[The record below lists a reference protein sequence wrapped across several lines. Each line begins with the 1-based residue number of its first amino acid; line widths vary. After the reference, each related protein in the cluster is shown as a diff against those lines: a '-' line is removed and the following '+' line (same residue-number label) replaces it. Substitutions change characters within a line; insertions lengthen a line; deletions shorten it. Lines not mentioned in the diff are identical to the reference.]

1 MRVHSKKTPIK
12 QAKTKS
18 LPCQT
23 FLLVSNFFLRQVS
36 RMNMIK
42 CLIKLV
48 SRRIALAA
56 GVSLL
61 ALIIAGCG
69 GKTETDPNAESAS
82 GKLKVTTTVNM
93 VSDLVREVGGEHV
106 EVSELM
112 GPGVDPHLFKASAG
126 DVAKLMNADVVFYV
140 GLMLEGKIQDT
151 LDKLKNAYAVT
162 AKIDTKHFEEPKGF
176 EGHFDPHIWFD
187 VILWAET
194 VDTVVEGLSK
204 ADLAHA
210 ADYKKNG
217 EATKA
222 KMNALHEWSLA
233 KVKELPEAKRI
244 LITSHDAYNYFGR
257 AYGFKVVGLQGIS
270 TVSEASLA
278 DVAKMVDFIKEN
290 KVKAVFVESSVSPAT
305 IKRISEDSGAVIGG
319 ELFSDAMGER
329 GKIEH
334 GYDVGTYEGMIKHN
348 LSTIVDALK

>member
-1 MRVHSKKTPIK
+1 M
-12 QAKTKS
+12 KS
-18 LPCQT
+18 SPSQT
-23 FLLVSNFFLRQVS
+23 FFLASNFSLRQLP
-36 RMNMIK
+36 RMTMTK
-42 CLIKLV
+42 QFVKLV
-48 SRRIALAA
+48 SSGIASAAGIAL
-56 GVSLL
+56 
-61 ALIIAGCG
+61 IFAGCG
-69 GKTETDPNAESAS
+69 GKTETDPNAAAAS

-93 VSDLVREVGGEHV
+93 VSDLVREIAGEHV

-126 DVAKLMNADVVFYV
+126 DVDKLMNADVVFYV
-140 GLMLEGKIQDT
+140 GLLLEGKIQGT
-151 LDKLKNAYAVT
+151 LEKVESAYAVT
-162 AKIDTKHFEEPKGF
+162 SKIDTKRLDKPEEF

-187 VILWAET
+187 VTLWVDT
-194 VDTVVEGLSK
+194 VDAVVEGLSK
-204 ADLAHA
+204 ADSAHA

-222 KMNALHEWSLA
+222 KMNALHEWSLE

-278 DVAKMVDFIKEN
+278 DVAKMVDFIKAN
-290 KVKAVFVESSVSPAT
+290 KVKAVFVESSVSPAA

-329 GKIEH
+329 GKMEH

>member
-1 MRVHSKKTPIK
+1 MTK
-12 QAKTKS
+12 Q
-18 LPCQT
+18 
-23 FLLVSNFFLRQVS
+23 FV
-36 RMNMIK
+36 
-42 CLIKLV
+42 KLV
-48 SRRIALAA
+48 SSGIALAA
-56 GVSLL
+56 GI
-61 ALIIAGCG
+61 ALIFAGCG
-69 GKTETDPNAESAS
+69 GKTETNPNVAAAS

-93 VSDLVREVGGEHV
+93 VSDLVREIAGEHV

-126 DVAKLMNADVVFYV
+126 DVDKLKNADVVFYV
-140 GLMLEGKIQDT
+140 GLLLEGKIQGT
-151 LDKLKNAYAVT
+151 LEKVESAYAVT
-162 AKIDTKHFEEPKGF
+162 SKIDTKRLDKPEEF

-187 VILWAET
+187 VTLWVDT
-194 VDTVVEGLSK
+194 VDAVVEGLSK
-204 ADLAHA
+204 ADSAHA

-222 KMNALHEWSLA
+222 KMNALHEWSLE
-233 KVKELPEAKRI
+233 KVKELPKAKRI

-278 DVAKMVDFIKEN
+278 DVVKMVDFIKEN
-290 KVKAVFVESSVSPAT
+290 KVKAVFVESSVSPAA

>member
-1 MRVHSKKTPIK
+1 
-12 QAKTKS
+12 
-18 LPCQT
+18 
-23 FLLVSNFFLRQVS
+23 
-36 RMNMIK
+36 MNMSK
-42 CLIKLV
+42 QFVKLV
-48 SRRIALAA
+48 SSGIASAAGIALIF
-56 GVSLL
+56 S
-61 ALIIAGCG
+61 GCG
-69 GKTETDPNAESAS
+69 GETETDPNAAAAS

-93 VSDLVREVGGEHV
+93 VSDLVREIAGEHV

-126 DVAKLMNADVVFYV
+126 DVDKLMNADVVFYV
-140 GLMLEGKIQDT
+140 GLLLEGKIQST
-151 LDKLKNAYAVT
+151 LNKVESAYAVT
-162 AKIDTKHFEEPKGF
+162 SKIDTKRLEKPEEF
-176 EGHFDPHIWFD
+176 EGYFDPHIWFD
-187 VILWAET
+187 VTLWVDT
-194 VDTVVEGLSK
+194 VDAVVEGLSK
-204 ADLAHA
+204 ADSAHA

-222 KMNALHEWSLA
+222 KMNALHEWSLE
-233 KVKELPEAKRI
+233 KVKELPKAKRI

-290 KVKAVFVESSVSPAT
+290 KVKAVFVESSVSPAA
-305 IKRISEDSGAVIGG
+305 IKRISVDSGAVIGG

>member
-1 MRVHSKKTPIK
+1 
-12 QAKTKS
+12 
-18 LPCQT
+18 
-23 FLLVSNFFLRQVS
+23 
-36 RMNMIK
+36 MNMTK
-42 CLIKLV
+42 QFVKLV
-48 SRRIALAA
+48 SSGIASAA
-56 GVSLL
+56 GIV
-61 ALIIAGCG
+61 LIFAGCG
-69 GKTETDPNAESAS
+69 GMTETDSNAAVAA

-93 VSDLVREVGGEHV
+93 VSDLVREIAGEHV

-112 GPGVDPHLFKASAG
+112 GPGVDPHLFKASQG
-126 DVAKLMNADVVFYV
+126 DVDKLMNADVVFYV
-140 GLMLEGKIQDT
+140 GLLLEGKIQST
-151 LDKLKNAYAVT
+151 LNKVESAYAVT
-162 AKIDTKHFEEPKGF
+162 SKIDTKRLDKPEEF

-187 VILWAET
+187 VTLWVDT
-194 VDTVVEGLSK
+194 VDAVVEGLSK
-204 ADLAHA
+204 ADSAHA

-222 KMNALHEWSLA
+222 KMNALHEWSLE
-233 KVKELPEAKRI
+233 KVKELPKAKRI

-290 KVKAVFVESSVSPAT
+290 KVKAVFVESSVSPAA

>member
-1 MRVHSKKTPIK
+1 MTMTK
-12 QAKTKS
+12 Q
-18 LPCQT
+18 
-23 FLLVSNFFLRQVS
+23 FV
-36 RMNMIK
+36 
-42 CLIKLV
+42 KLV
-48 SRRIALAA
+48 SSGIASAAGIAL
-56 GVSLL
+56 
-61 ALIIAGCG
+61 IFAGCG
-69 GKTETDPNAESAS
+69 GKTETDPNAAAAS

-93 VSDLVREVGGEHV
+93 VSDLVREIAGEHV

-126 DVAKLMNADVVFYV
+126 DVDKLMNADVVFYV
-140 GLMLEGKIQDT
+140 GLLLEGKIQGT
-151 LDKLKNAYAVT
+151 LEKVESAYAVT
-162 AKIDTKHFEEPKGF
+162 SKIDTKRLDKPEEF

-187 VILWAET
+187 VTLWVDT
-194 VDTVVEGLSK
+194 VDAVVEGLSK
-204 ADLAHA
+204 ADSAHA

-217 EATKA
+217 EATKS
-222 KMNALHEWSLA
+222 KMKSLHEWSLE

-290 KVKAVFVESSVSPAT
+290 KVKAVFVESSVSPAA

-329 GKIEH
+329 GKMEH

>member
-1 MRVHSKKTPIK
+1 M
-12 QAKTKS
+12 KS
-18 LPCQT
+18 SPSQT
-23 FLLVSNFFLRQVS
+23 FLLASNFSLRQLP
-36 RMNMIK
+36 RMNMSK
-42 CLIKLV
+42 QFVKLV
-48 SRRIALAA
+48 SSGIASAAGIAL
-56 GVSLL
+56 
-61 ALIIAGCG
+61 IFAGCG
-69 GKTETDPNAESAS
+69 GKTETDPNAAAAS

-93 VSDLVREVGGEHV
+93 VSDLVREIAGEHV

-126 DVAKLMNADVVFYV
+126 DVDKLMNADVVFYV
-140 GLMLEGKIQDT
+140 GLLLEGKIQST
-151 LDKLKNAYAVT
+151 LNKVESAYAVT
-162 AKIDTKHFEEPKGF
+162 SKIDTKRLDRPEEF

-187 VILWAET
+187 VTLWVDT
-194 VDTVVEGLSK
+194 VDAVVEGLSK
-204 ADLAHA
+204 ADSAHA

-222 KMNALHEWSLA
+222 KMNALHEWSLE
-233 KVKELPEAKRI
+233 KVKELPKAKRI

-290 KVKAVFVESSVSPAT
+290 KVKAVFVESSVSPAA

>member
-1 MRVHSKKTPIK
+1 
-12 QAKTKS
+12 
-18 LPCQT
+18 
-23 FLLVSNFFLRQVS
+23 
-36 RMNMIK
+36 MNMTK
-42 CLIKLV
+42 QFVKLV
-48 SRRIALAA
+48 SSGIASAAGIAL
-56 GVSLL
+56 
-61 ALIIAGCG
+61 IFAGCG
-69 GKTETDPNAESAS
+69 GKAETDPNDAAAS

-93 VSDLVREVGGEHV
+93 VSDLVREIAGEHV

-126 DVAKLMNADVVFYV
+126 DVDKLKNADVVFYV
-140 GLMLEGKIQDT
+140 GLLLEGKIQGT
-151 LDKLKNAYAVT
+151 LNKVESAYAVT
-162 AKIDTKHFEEPKGF
+162 SKIGTKRLDKPEEF

-187 VILWAET
+187 VTLWVDT
-194 VDTVVEGLSK
+194 VDAVVEGLSK
-204 ADLAHA
+204 ADSAHA

-222 KMNALHEWSLA
+222 KMNALHEWSLE
-233 KVKELPEAKRI
+233 KVKELPKAKRI

-290 KVKAVFVESSVSPAT
+290 KVKAVFVESSVSSAA

>member
-1 MRVHSKKTPIK
+1 
-12 QAKTKS
+12 
-18 LPCQT
+18 
-23 FLLVSNFFLRQVS
+23 
-36 RMNMIK
+36 MNMTK
-42 CLIKLV
+42 QFVKLV
-48 SRRIALAA
+48 SSGIASAAGIAL
-56 GVSLL
+56 
-61 ALIIAGCG
+61 IFAGCG
-69 GKTETDPNAESAS
+69 GKTETDPNAAAAS

-93 VSDLVREVGGEHV
+93 VSDLVREIAGEHV

-126 DVAKLMNADVVFYV
+126 DVDKLMNADVVFYV
-140 GLMLEGKIQDT
+140 GLLLEGKIQST
-151 LDKLKNAYAVT
+151 LNKVESAYAVT
-162 AKIDTKHFEEPKGF
+162 SKIDTKRLDRPEEF

-187 VILWAET
+187 VTLWVDT
-194 VDTVVEGLSK
+194 VDAVVEGLSK
-204 ADLAHA
+204 ADSAHA

-222 KMNALHEWSLA
+222 KMNALHEWSLE
-233 KVKELPEAKRI
+233 KVKELPKAKRI

-290 KVKAVFVESSVSPAT
+290 KVKAVFVESSVSPAA

>member
-1 MRVHSKKTPIK
+1 
-12 QAKTKS
+12 
-18 LPCQT
+18 
-23 FLLVSNFFLRQVS
+23 
-36 RMNMIK
+36 MNMTK
-42 CLIKLV
+42 QFVKLV
-48 SRRIALAA
+48 SSGIASAAGIAL
-56 GVSLL
+56 
-61 ALIIAGCG
+61 IFAGCG
-69 GKTETDPNAESAS
+69 GKTETDPNAAAAS

-93 VSDLVREVGGEHV
+93 VSDLVREIAGEHV

-126 DVAKLMNADVVFYV
+126 DVDKLMNADVVFYV
-140 GLMLEGKIQDT
+140 GLLLEGKIQST
-151 LDKLKNAYAVT
+151 LNKVESAYAVT
-162 AKIDTKHFEEPKGF
+162 SKIDAKRLEKPEEF

-187 VILWAET
+187 VTLWVDT
-194 VDTVVEGLSK
+194 VDAVVEGLSK
-204 ADLAHA
+204 ADSSHA

-217 EATKA
+217 EATKS
-222 KMNALHEWSLA
+222 KMKSLHEWSLE

-290 KVKAVFVESSVSPAT
+290 KVKAVFVESSVSPAA

-329 GKIEH
+329 GKMEH

>member
-1 MRVHSKKTPIK
+1 MTMTK
-12 QAKTKS
+12 Q
-18 LPCQT
+18 
-23 FLLVSNFFLRQVS
+23 FV
-36 RMNMIK
+36 
-42 CLIKLV
+42 KLV
-48 SRRIALAA
+48 SSGIASAAGIAL
-56 GVSLL
+56 
-61 ALIIAGCG
+61 IFAGCG
-69 GKTETDPNAESAS
+69 GKTETDPNAAAAS

-93 VSDLVREVGGEHV
+93 VSDLVREIAGEHV

-126 DVAKLMNADVVFYV
+126 DVDKLKNADVVFYV
-140 GLMLEGKIQDT
+140 GLLLEGKIQGT
-151 LDKLKNAYAVT
+151 LEKVESAYAVT
-162 AKIDTKHFEEPKGF
+162 SKIDTKRLDKPEEF

-187 VILWAET
+187 VTLWVDT
-194 VDTVVEGLSK
+194 VDAVVEGLSK
-204 ADLAHA
+204 ADSAHA

-222 KMNALHEWSLA
+222 KMNALHEWSLE
-233 KVKELPEAKRI
+233 KVKELPKAKRI

-290 KVKAVFVESSVSPAT
+290 KVKAVFVESSVSPAA

>member
-1 MRVHSKKTPIK
+1 
-12 QAKTKS
+12 
-18 LPCQT
+18 
-23 FLLVSNFFLRQVS
+23 
-36 RMNMIK
+36 MNMSK
-42 CLIKLV
+42 QFVKLI
-48 SRRIALAA
+48 SSGFASAAGIAL
-56 GVSLL
+56 
-61 ALIIAGCG
+61 IFAGCG
-69 GKTETDPNAESAS
+69 GKTETDPNAAAAR

-93 VSDLVREVGGEHV
+93 VSDLVREIAGEYV

-126 DVAKLMNADVVFYV
+126 DVDKLMNADVVFYV
-140 GLMLEGKIQDT
+140 GLLLEGKIQST
-151 LDKLKNAYAVT
+151 LNKVENAYAVT
-162 AKIDTKHFEEPKGF
+162 SKIDTKRLDRPEEF

-187 VILWAET
+187 VTLWVGT
-194 VDTVVEGLSK
+194 VDAVVEGLSK
-204 ADLAHA
+204 ADSAHA
-210 ADYKKNG
+210 ADYQKNG

-233 KVKELPEAKRI
+233 KVKELPQAKRI

-290 KVKAVFVESSVSPAT
+290 KVKAVFVESSVSPAA

>member
-1 MRVHSKKTPIK
+1 MTMTK
-12 QAKTKS
+12 Q
-18 LPCQT
+18 
-23 FLLVSNFFLRQVS
+23 FV
-36 RMNMIK
+36 
-42 CLIKLV
+42 KLV
-48 SRRIALAA
+48 SSGIALAA
-56 GVSLL
+56 GI
-61 ALIIAGCG
+61 ALIFAGCG
-69 GKTETDPNAESAS
+69 GKTETNPNVAAAS

-93 VSDLVREVGGEHV
+93 VSDLVREIAGEHV

-126 DVAKLMNADVVFYV
+126 DVDKLKNADVVFYV
-140 GLMLEGKIQDT
+140 GLLLEGKIQGT
-151 LDKLKNAYAVT
+151 LEKVESAYAVT
-162 AKIDTKHFEEPKGF
+162 SKIDTKRLDKPEEF

-187 VILWAET
+187 VTLWVDT
-194 VDTVVEGLSK
+194 VDAVVEGLSK
-204 ADLAHA
+204 ADSAHA

-222 KMNALHEWSLA
+222 KMNALHEWSLE
-233 KVKELPEAKRI
+233 KVKELPKAKRI

-290 KVKAVFVESSVSPAT
+290 KVKAVFVESSVSPAA

>member
-1 MRVHSKKTPIK
+1 
-12 QAKTKS
+12 
-18 LPCQT
+18 
-23 FLLVSNFFLRQVS
+23 
-36 RMNMIK
+36 MNMTK
-42 CLIKLV
+42 QFVKLV
-48 SRRIALAA
+48 SIGIASAA
-56 GVSLL
+56 GIV
-61 ALIIAGCG
+61 LIFAGCG
-69 GKTETDPNAESAS
+69 GKRETDPNAAAAS

-93 VSDLVREVGGEHV
+93 VSDLVREIAGEHV

-126 DVAKLMNADVVFYV
+126 DVDKLKNADVVFYV
-140 GLMLEGKIQDT
+140 GLLLEGKIQGT
-151 LDKLKNAYAVT
+151 LEKVESAYAVT
-162 AKIDTKHFEEPKGF
+162 SKIDTKRLDKPEEF

-187 VILWAET
+187 VTLWVDT
-194 VDTVVEGLSK
+194 VDAVVEGLSK
-204 ADLAHA
+204 ADSAHA

-222 KMNALHEWSLA
+222 KMNALHEWSLE
-233 KVKELPEAKRI
+233 KVKELPEAKRV

-290 KVKAVFVESSVSPAT
+290 KVKAVFVESSVSPAA

-329 GKIEH
+329 GKMEH

>member
-1 MRVHSKKTPIK
+1 MTMTK
-12 QAKTKS
+12 Q
-18 LPCQT
+18 
-23 FLLVSNFFLRQVS
+23 FV
-36 RMNMIK
+36 
-42 CLIKLV
+42 KLV
-48 SRRIALAA
+48 SSGIALAA
-56 GVSLL
+56 GI
-61 ALIIAGCG
+61 ALIFAGCG
-69 GKTETDPNAESAS
+69 GKTETNPNVAAAS

-93 VSDLVREVGGEHV
+93 VSDLVREIAGEHV

-126 DVAKLMNADVVFYV
+126 DVDKLKNADVVFYV
-140 GLMLEGKIQDT
+140 GLLLEGKIQGT
-151 LDKLKNAYAVT
+151 LEKVESAYAVT
-162 AKIDTKHFEEPKGF
+162 SKIDTKRLDKPEEF

-187 VILWAET
+187 VTLWVDT
-194 VDTVVEGLSK
+194 VDAVVEGLSK
-204 ADLAHA
+204 ADSAHA

-222 KMNALHEWSLA
+222 KMNALHEWSLE
-233 KVKELPEAKRI
+233 KVKELPKAKRI

-278 DVAKMVDFIKEN
+278 DVVKMVDFIKEN
-290 KVKAVFVESSVSPAT
+290 KVKAVFVESSVSPAA

>member
-1 MRVHSKKTPIK
+1 MNLTK
-12 QAKTKS
+12 Q
-18 LPCQT
+18 
-23 FLLVSNFFLRQVS
+23 FV
-36 RMNMIK
+36 
-42 CLIKLV
+42 KLV
-48 SRRIALAA
+48 SRRIASAA
-56 GVSLL
+56 GIAV
-61 ALIIAGCG
+61 IFAGCG
-69 GKTETDPNAESAS
+69 GKTETVPNADAAS

-93 VSDLVREVGGEHV
+93 VSDLVREIGGEHV
-106 EVSELM
+106 DVSELM

-126 DVAKLMNADVVFYV
+126 DVDKLMNADVVFYV
-140 GLMLEGKIQDT
+140 GLLLEGKIQGT
-151 LDKLKNAYAVT
+151 LGKVESAYAVT
-162 AKIDTKHFEEPKGF
+162 SKIDTKRLDKPEGF

-187 VILWAET
+187 VTLW
-194 VDTVVEGLSK
+194 VDTVGAVVEGLSK
-204 ADLAHA
+204 ADSANA

-222 KMNALHEWSLA
+222 KMNALHEWALA

-290 KVKAVFVESSVSPAT
+290 KVKAVFVESSVSPAAM
-305 IKRISEDSGAVIGG
+305 KRISEDSGAVIGG

-329 GKIEH
+329 GKMEH

>member
-1 MRVHSKKTPIK
+1 MSMTK
-12 QAKTKS
+12 Q
-18 LPCQT
+18 
-23 FLLVSNFFLRQVS
+23 FV
-36 RMNMIK
+36 
-42 CLIKLV
+42 KLV
-48 SRRIALAA
+48 SIGIASTAGIAL
-56 GVSLL
+56 
-61 ALIIAGCG
+61 IFAGCG
-69 GKTETDPNAESAS
+69 GKTETDPNAATAS

-93 VSDLVREVGGEHV
+93 VSDLVREIAGEHV

-112 GPGVDPHLFKASAG
+112 GPGVDPHLFKASAS
-126 DVAKLMNADVVFYV
+126 DVDKLMNADVVFYV
-140 GLMLEGKIQDT
+140 GLLLEGKIQST
-151 LDKLKNAYAVT
+151 LNKVESAYAVT
-162 AKIDTKHFEEPKGF
+162 SKIDTKRLDKPEEF

-187 VILWAET
+187 VTLWVDT
-194 VDTVVEGLSK
+194 VDAVVEGLSK
-204 ADLAHA
+204 ADSAHA
-210 ADYKKNG
+210 VDYKKNG
-217 EATKA
+217 EVTKA
-222 KMNALHEWSLA
+222 KMKALHEWSLE

-290 KVKAVFVESSVSPAT
+290 KVKAVFVESSVSPAA

-329 GKIEH
+329 GKMEH

>member
-1 MRVHSKKTPIK
+1 
-12 QAKTKS
+12 
-18 LPCQT
+18 
-23 FLLVSNFFLRQVS
+23 
-36 RMNMIK
+36 MNMTK
-42 CLIKLV
+42 QFVKLV
-48 SRRIALAA
+48 SSGIASAAGIAL
-56 GVSLL
+56 
-61 ALIIAGCG
+61 IFAGCG
-69 GKTETDPNAESAS
+69 GKTEADPNAAAAS

-93 VSDLVREVGGEHV
+93 VSDLVREIAGEHV

-126 DVAKLMNADVVFYV
+126 DVDKLMNADVVFYV
-140 GLMLEGKIQDT
+140 GLLLEGKIQST
-151 LDKLKNAYAVT
+151 LNKVESAYAVT
-162 AKIDTKHFEEPKGF
+162 SKIDTKRLDRPEEF

-187 VILWAET
+187 VTLWVDT
-194 VDTVVEGLSK
+194 VDAVVEGLSK
-204 ADLAHA
+204 ADSAHA

-222 KMNALHEWSLA
+222 KMNALHEWSLE
-233 KVKELPEAKRI
+233 KVKELPKAKRI

-290 KVKAVFVESSVSPAT
+290 KVKAVFVESSVSPAA

>member
-1 MRVHSKKTPIK
+1 MNLLK
-12 QAKTKS
+12 QS
-18 LPCQT
+18 
-23 FLLVSNFFLRQVS
+23 V
-36 RMNMIK
+36 
-42 CLIKLV
+42 KLFSSGIV
-48 SRRIALAA
+48 LTVGIAL
-56 GVSLL
+56 
-61 ALIIAGCG
+61 IFAGCG
-69 GKTETDPNAESAS
+69 GKTETDPNAAATS

-93 VSDLVREVGGEHV
+93 VSDLVREIAGEHA

-112 GPGVDPHLFKASAG
+112 GPGVDPHLFKASRG
-126 DVAKLMNADVVFYV
+126 DVDKLMNADVVFYV
-140 GLMLEGKIQDT
+140 GLLLEGKIQST
-151 LDKLKNAYAVT
+151 LNKVESAYAVT
-162 AKIDTKHFEEPKGF
+162 SKIDTKRLDKPEEF

-187 VILWAET
+187 VTLWVDT
-194 VDTVVEGLSK
+194 VDVVVEGLSK
-204 ADLAHA
+204 ADSAHA

-217 EATKA
+217 EATKV

-290 KVKAVFVESSVSPAT
+290 KVKAVFVESSVSPAA

>member
-1 MRVHSKKTPIK
+1 
-12 QAKTKS
+12 
-18 LPCQT
+18 
-23 FLLVSNFFLRQVS
+23 
-36 RMNMIK
+36 MNMTK
-42 CLIKLV
+42 QFVKLV
-48 SRRIALAA
+48 SSGIASAAGIAL
-56 GVSLL
+56 
-61 ALIIAGCG
+61 IFAGCG
-69 GKTETDPNAESAS
+69 GKTETDPNAAAAS

-93 VSDLVREVGGEHV
+93 VSDLVREIAGEHA

-112 GPGVDPHLFKASAG
+112 GPGVDPHLFKASRG
-126 DVAKLMNADVVFYV
+126 DVDKLKNADVVFYV
-140 GLMLEGKIQDT
+140 GLLLEGKIQST
-151 LDKLKNAYAVT
+151 LNKVESAYAVT
-162 AKIDTKHFEEPKGF
+162 SKIDTKRLDKPEEF

-187 VILWAET
+187 VTLWVDT
-194 VDTVVEGLSK
+194 VDAVVEGLSK
-204 ADLAHA
+204 ADSAHT

-222 KMNALHEWSLA
+222 KMNALHEWSLE
-233 KVKELPEAKRI
+233 KVKELPKAKRI

-290 KVKAVFVESSVSPAT
+290 KVKAVFVESSVSPAA

>member
-1 MRVHSKKTPIK
+1 MTMTK
-12 QAKTKS
+12 Q
-18 LPCQT
+18 
-23 FLLVSNFFLRQVS
+23 FV
-36 RMNMIK
+36 
-42 CLIKLV
+42 KLV
-48 SRRIALAA
+48 SSGIALAA
-56 GVSLL
+56 GI
-61 ALIIAGCG
+61 ALIFAGCG
-69 GKTETDPNAESAS
+69 GKTETDPNVAAAS

-93 VSDLVREVGGEHV
+93 VSDLVREIAGEHV

-126 DVAKLMNADVVFYV
+126 DIDKLLNADVVFYV
-140 GLMLEGKIQDT
+140 GLLLEGKIQGT
-151 LDKLKNAYAVT
+151 LEKVESAYAVT
-162 AKIDTKHFEEPKGF
+162 SKIDTKRLEKPKEF
-176 EGHFDPHIWFD
+176 DGHFDPHIWFD
-187 VILWAET
+187 VTLWVDT
-194 VDTVVEGLSK
+194 VDAVVEGLSK
-204 ADLAHA
+204 ADSAHA

-290 KVKAVFVESSVSPAT
+290 KVKAVFVESSVSPAA

-329 GKIEH
+329 GKMEH